1 MAKNENKIAAV
12 EKARNY
18 RAAKAASVPPWLSEY
33 DRKLM
38 KAFERFSK
46 DLSEANQRTFNVD
59 HISPIQGDGF
69 CGLHV
74 PWNLQLIDEST
85 NKSKGNIPY
94 TKNLNY
100 GSHLHEPGAILLID
114 EQGRS
119 LEEQLKHSQFFSYK
133 GKRLK
138 RVPFSTSLS
147 KTLDEPTEAAAAQ
160 FIEDL
165 REEHSDDLERIA
177 KEVLLT
183 VNILQTNT
191 AQLFLKHVNEHY
203 KTFTK
208 NVDTGG
214 RAAPIQINFSG
225 VDLTR
230 LTSYKQAEK
239 IEVLDEDGK

>member
-1 MAKNENKIAAV
+1 MSKNDNKVAAI

-46 DLSEANQRTFNVD
+46 DMSEANQRTFNVD
-59 HISPIQGDGF
+59 HISPIQGEGF

-74 PWNLQLIDEST
+74 PWNLQIIDEST

-94 TKNLNY
+94 RKAPD
-100 GSHLHEPGAILLID
+100 GPHLHEPGSILLID
-114 EQGRS
+114 EQGRTI
-119 LEEQLKHSQFFSYK
+119 EEQLKHAQFFSYK

-138 RVPFSTSLS
+138 RTVFNVNLS
-147 KTLDEPTEAAAAQ
+147 KTSDEPTEAAAAQ

-208 NVDTGG
+208 NVDNGG
-214 RAAPIQINFSG
+214 RSAPIQINFSG
-225 VDLTR
+225 VDLSK
-230 LTSYKQAEK
+230 LTSYKQAERIK
-239 IEVLDEDGK
+239 GDTDEDGK

>member
-1 MAKNENKIAAV
+1 MTTNLKKVAAV
-12 EKARNY
+12 EKARSY
-18 RAAKAASVPPWLSEY
+18 RAAKATSVPPWLSEY

-59 HISPIQGDGF
+59 HISPIQGEGF

-74 PWNLQLIDEST
+74 PWNLQIIDEST

-94 TKNLNY
+94 TKSSKN
-100 GSHLHEPGAILLID
+100 GPHLHEPGAILLID

-138 RVPFSTSLS
+138 RAVFSINLS

-165 REEHSDDLERIA
+165 REEHQDDLERIA

-208 NVDTGG
+208 NNDTG
-214 RAAPIQINFSG
+214 AKSAPIQITFSG
-225 VDLTR
+225 FDMAK
-230 LTSYKQAEK
+230 LTSYKQAER
-239 IEVLDEDGK
+239 IEDEDGN